1 MTPTQTDP
9 FIPLTHAAALP
20 SDRQE
25 YDVTVVTQAERAQ
38 LFKPL
43 TLEPT
48 TVASGAPARHGQGC
62 DPQISLQRQGDV
74 VTGIR
79 VICGCGQTIDLA
91 CIFSE
96 PAR

>member
-9 FIPLTHAAALP
+9 FIPLTNAATKP
-20 SDRQE
+20 SERQE
-25 YDVTVVTQAERAQ
+25 YDVTVVTQAERVQ

-48 TVASGAPARHGQGC
+48 AVTSGSTARHGKNC
-62 DPQISLQRQGDV
+62 DPQISIQRQGEV

-79 VICGCGQTIDLA
+79 IVCGCGQTIDLA
-91 CIFSE
+91 CVYQE
-96 PAR
+96 PAK